1 MKKPKET
8 TSSGARERRP
18 ILVGRS
24 SRKYPI
30 AFATSATA
38 LVELTCKVTSS
49 AHACVIVVDATVHAL
64 YPRLIKTLKTQLGK
78 QTSVLTVPSGEKHK
92 NGQRLL
98 QALGEIINMGV
109 DRSSMIVAIGGGVTT
124 DLAGCVS
131 SLLLRGIRWV
141 AVPTTFLGMVDAAIG
156 GKTGI
161 NTEQGKNLI
170 GTFWPPEAVLVFDDF
185 IRTQARDDFSVSQ
198 AEAVKYFALRG
209 TPALKALRKLLAE
222 FPNHNGT
229 VAEKIIRQCAK
240 IKAQIVTADEREHGQ
255 RAFLNFGHTIGHALE
270 YCGGYRQLSHGRAVA
285 AGMIGALFL
294 SKKDGMQSSPSVAEL
309 EDYCRTLASGKNIKL
324 GDNTAT
330 DALIFDKKRRGGKLI
345 FVLLQEIGKPYL
357 QPAPDKRALKRAVQ
371 LSIQA
376 LNS

>member
-1 MKKPKET
+1 MKKAKET
-8 TSSGARERRP
+8 TGSGLLARRP
-18 ILVGRS
+18 VLVGRTS
-24 SRKYPI
+24 HKYPI
-30 AFATSATA
+30 AFAASATA
-38 LVELTCKVTSS
+38 LIELTCEATST
-49 AHACVIVVDATVHAL
+49 AHSRVIVVDATVHAL
-64 YPRLIKTLKTQLGK
+64 YPRMIQTLQKRLGK
-78 QTSVLTVPSGEKHK
+78 QTVVLTVPSGEKYK

-98 QALGEIINMGV
+98 QTLEEIIRMGV

-141 AVPTTFLGMVDAAIG
+141 AIPTTFLGMVDAAIG
-156 GKTGI
+156 GKTGV
-161 NTEQGKNLI
+161 NSKQGKNLI
-170 GTFWPPEAVLVFDDF
+170 GTFWPPEAVIVSQDF
-185 IRTQARDDFSVSQ
+185 IRTQAQDEFSGSQ

-209 TPALKALRKLLAE
+209 SPALKTLRGLREE
-222 FPNHNGT
+222 FPHHHGD
-229 VAEKIIRQCAK
+229 VAEEIIRQCAR

-294 SKKDGMQSSPSVAEL
+294 SRKNGLQAGPLVEEL
-309 EDYCRTLASGKNIKL
+309 EEYCRALAAGKRVKI
-324 GDNTAT
+324 DDSEAT

-357 QPAPDKRALKRAVQ
+357 QQAPDKRTLKQAVR